1 MLNVATGAAAATP
14 RSRKG
19 RANSPAEH
27 EENAPMPKATKD
39 SRRTL
44 GIPSAVIGVPPRGP
58 SLCVKYP
65 KPLVIRSRPGR
76 VVHFWMAESLESLSA
91 VGTLLNEQEG
101 LIQQAVRRFVRE
113 RYLPRAAQLF
123 EEEQFPRDLIAE
135 LAGLGVLGASIQG
148 YGCAGMSPVEYGVIL
163 QELEYGDSGLRSFVS
178 VQGSLA
184 MSAIAAFGDEAQK
197 QRFLPRM
204 ARGECIGCFGL
215 TEPDSGSDPGSMKTR
230 ARRDGTDYVLSGTKM
245 WITNAPFADVAVVWA
260 KLDESAESVTG
271 FLVERGMKGFET
283 PRIHGK
289 MSLRASE
296 TGEIVLDE
304 CRVPAENLL
313 AGKRGLGAPLRCLNE
328 ARFGIAW
335 GALGAAKAC
344 FDAALSYTGERIQFG
359 KPISSKQ
366 LVQAE
371 LVHMAS
377 EIVKGELLALHYGR
391 LKEKNGKL
399 LPEQVSL
406 CKRNNVAVA
415 LDCARRSR
423 ALLGANGIL
432 LEYPAIR
439 HMLNLE
445 SVYTYEGTH
454 EIHTLVLGKA
464 LTKQNAF

>member
-1 MLNVATGAAAATP
+1 MA
-14 RSRKG
+14 
-19 RANSPAEH
+19 
-27 EENAPMPKATKD
+27 
-39 SRRTL
+39 
-44 GIPSAVIGVPPRGP
+44 
-58 SLCVKYP
+58 
-65 KPLVIRSRPGR
+65 
-76 VVHFWMAESLESLSA
+76 AESLEALSA
-91 VGTLLNEQEG
+91 LGTQLSQDEQ
-101 LIQQAVRRFVRE
+101 LIRTTVRRFVSE
-113 RYLPRAAQLF
+113 QYLPRAGQLF
-123 EEEQFPRDLIAE
+123 EDEAFPRDLIPALAE
-135 LAGLGVLGASIQG
+135 LGVLGASIQG
-148 YGCAGMSPVEYGVIL
+148 YGCAGMSPVQYGLVL

-184 MSAIAAFGDEAQK
+184 MYAISAFGDESQK

-215 TEPDSGSDPGSMKTR
+215 TEPDSGSDPGSMKTY
-230 ARRDGTDYVLSGTKM
+230 ARLDGSDYVLSGTKM

-260 KLDESAESVTG
+260 KLDEHAESVSG
-271 FLVERGMKGFET
+271 FLIERGMKGFDT

-313 AGKRGLGAPLRCLNE
+313 LGKRGLGAPLRCLNE
-328 ARFGIAW
+328 ARFGISW

-344 FDAALSYTGERIQFG
+344 FESALSYTGERTQFG
-359 KPISSKQ
+359 VPLSSKQ

-377 EIVKGELLALHYGR
+377 EIVKGDLLALHFGR
-391 LKEKNGKL
+391 LKEQQGKL
-399 LPEQVSL
+399 SPEQVSL
-406 CKRNNVAVA
+406 CKRNNVALA

-432 LEYPAIR
+432 LAYPAIR
-439 HMLNLE
+439 HLLNLE

-464 LTKQNAF
+464 LTGRSAF

>member
-1 MLNVATGAAAATP
+1 MVYFRMAAQ
-14 RSRKG
+14 
-19 RANSPAEH
+19 
-27 EENAPMPKATKD
+27 
-39 SRRTL
+39 
-44 GIPSAVIGVPPRGP
+44 
-58 SLCVKYP
+58 
-65 KPLVIRSRPGR
+65 
-76 VVHFWMAESLESLSA
+76 SLESLSA
-91 VGTLLNEQEG
+91 LATQLSEDER
-101 LIQQAVRRFVRE
+101 LIQQGVRRFVDE
-113 RYLPRAAQLF
+113 RYLPRAGQLF
-123 EEEQFPRDLIAE
+123 AEETFPRDLIPE
-135 LAGLGVLGASIQG
+135 LSGLGVLGASIQG
-148 YGCAGMSPVEYGVIL
+148 YGCAGMTPVQYGLVL

-184 MSAIAAFGDEAQK
+184 MYAISAFGDEAQK
-197 QRFLPRM
+197 ERFLPRM

-215 TEPDSGSDPGSMKTR
+215 TEPDSGSDPGSMKTH
-230 ARRDGTDYVLSGTKM
+230 ARRDGSDYVLSGTKM

-260 KLDESAESVTG
+260 KLDEQPESISG

-304 CRVPAENLL
+304 CRVPKENLL
-313 AGKRGLGAPLRCLNE
+313 AGKRGLGAPLRCLGE

-344 FDAALSYTGERIQFG
+344 FESALSYTGERKQFG
-359 KPISSKQ
+359 VPLSSKQ
-366 LVQAE
+366 LIQAE

-377 EIVKGELLALHYGR
+377 EIVKGDLLALHFGR
-391 LKEKNGKL
+391 LKEQQGKL
-399 LPEQVSL
+399 LPEQISL

-423 ALLGANGIL
+423 ALFGANGIL

-464 LTKQNAF
+464 LTGQNAF

>member
-1 MLNVATGAAAATP
+1 MA
-14 RSRKG
+14 
-19 RANSPAEH
+19 
-27 EENAPMPKATKD
+27 
-39 SRRTL
+39 
-44 GIPSAVIGVPPRGP
+44 
-58 SLCVKYP
+58 
-65 KPLVIRSRPGR
+65 
-76 VVHFWMAESLESLSA
+76 AESLESLSA
-91 VGTLLNEQEG
+91 FATQLSEQE
-101 LIQQAVRRFVRE
+101 LLVQQAVRRFVRE
-113 RYLPRAAQLF
+113 RYLPRAGQLF
-123 EEEQFPRDLIAE
+123 EDEAFPRDLIGE
-135 LAGLGVLGASIQG
+135 LAALGVLGASIQG
-148 YGCAGMSPVEYGVIL
+148 HGCAGMSPVEYGLML

-184 MSAIAAFGDEAQK
+184 MYAISAFGDEAQK
-197 QRFLPRM
+197 ERFLPRM

-215 TEPDSGSDPGSMKTR
+215 TEPDSGSDPASMKTR
-230 ARRDGTDYVLSGTKM
+230 ARRDGSDYVLSGTKM

-260 KLDESAESVTG
+260 KLDDSAESVSG

-283 PRIHGK
+283 PLIHGK

-304 CRVPAENLL
+304 CRVPKENLL

-335 GALGAAKAC
+335 GTLGAGKAC
-344 FDAALSYTGERIQFG
+344 FDAALSYTSERVQFG
-359 KPISSKQ
+359 VPISSKQ

-377 EIVKGELLALHYGR
+377 ELVKGDLLALHYGR
-391 LKEKNGKL
+391 LKQQLGKL

-406 CKRNNVAVA
+406 CKRSNVAVA

-464 LTKQNAF
+464 LTGHSAF

>member
-1 MLNVATGAAAATP
+1 MVA
-14 RSRKG
+14 
-19 RANSPAEH
+19 
-27 EENAPMPKATKD
+27 AP
-39 SRRTL
+39 
-44 GIPSAVIGVPPRGP
+44 
-58 SLCVKYP
+58 
-65 KPLVIRSRPGR
+65 
-76 VVHFWMAESLESLSA
+76 LESLSA
-91 VGTLLNEQEG
+91 LETQLSEDELL
-101 LIQQAVRRFVRE
+101 IRRAVRRFVAE
-113 RYLPRAAQLF
+113 QYLPRAGQLF
-123 EEEQFPRDLIAE
+123 ADETFPRDLISE
-135 LAGLGVLGASIQG
+135 LAGLGVLGASIAG
-148 YGCAGMSPVEYGVIL
+148 YGCAGMSPVQYGLVL

-184 MSAIAAFGDEAQK
+184 LYAIAAFGDEAQK

-215 TEPDSGSDPGSMKTR
+215 TEPDSGSDPASMKAH

-260 KLDESAESVTG
+260 KLGEHADSVAG
-271 FLVERGMKGFET
+271 FLVERGMKGFHT

-304 CRVPAENLL
+304 CRVPEENLL
-313 AGKRGLGAPLRCLNE
+313 PGKRGLGAPLRCLNE

-344 FDAALSYTGERIQFG
+344 FDSALSYTGERTQFG
-359 KPISSKQ
+359 VPIASKQ

-377 EIVKGELLALHYGR
+377 EIVKGDLLALHFGR
-391 LKEKNGKL
+391 LKQAQGKL

-406 CKRNNVAVA
+406 CKRNNVALA

-439 HMLNLE
+439 HLLNLE

-464 LTKQNAF
+464 LTGRIAF